1 MQSNNSISI
10 VICCYNSGS
19 LLPLVLQ
26 AISQQKNI
34 ESVNIE
40 ILVVNNNST
49 DNTKAIALEYFS
61 LPVCKG
67 IHCSVVDEP
76 EPGLS
81 AAREKGFKE
90 AAHDYIL
97 FCDDDNLMNPEFI
110 ANAMQLINEKPEVD
124 IFGSW
129 CEATFETTPPDWSRD
144 MITALAVGRPADKT
158 GFLQKPVNGA
168 CMIVKKSAYIALK
181 KKSFQFL
188 LSDRKGNILTSGGD
202 TELCYAML
210 LSGGIIYFSEKLFFN
225 HFIPTARLQK
235 KYFKKLYLIPAKQ
248 FIVGLSYQW
257 ILKNKEASFTR
268 FYFSHLFNYPKIF
281 AYCIKQLLLTGQ
293 FFCYTLFFRQ
303 RFSFM
308 LYSLF
313 QPRGVKAH
321 FDSVTALSKKLK
333 Y

>member
-1 MQSNNSISI
+1 MQLNNSISI
-10 VICCYNSGS
+10 VICCYNSSS
-19 LLPLVLQ
+19 LLPGVLQ
-26 AISQQKNI
+26 AIAQQKNI
-34 ESVNIE
+34 EAGDFE

-49 DNTKAIALEYFS
+49 DNTKAVALQYFS
-61 LPVCKG
+61 LPALKTVYCK
-67 IHCSVVDEP
+67 VVDEP

-90 AAHDYIL
+90 SAYDYVL
-97 FCDDDNLMNPEFI
+97 FCDDDNLMNPDFI
-110 ANAMQLINEKPEVD
+110 ANAMQLIKEKPGVD

-129 CEATFETTPPDWSRD
+129 CEGEFETPPPDWSKD
-144 MITALAVGRPADKT
+144 MITSLAVGRPAEKT

-168 CMIVKKSAYIALK
+168 CMIVKKSSYVALK
-181 KKSFQFL
+181 NKSFQFL

-225 HFIPTARLQK
+225 HFIPTGRLQK

-257 ILKNKEASFTR
+257 ILNNKEASFTR

-281 AYCIKQLLLTGQ
+281 GYCIKQSLLTGQ
-293 FFCYTLFFRQ
+293 FFCYTLLFRQ
-303 RFSFM
+303 RFNFM

-313 QPRGVKAH
+313 LPRGVKAD
-321 FDSVTALSKKLK
+321 FDSVTTLSKKLK
-333 Y
+333 D